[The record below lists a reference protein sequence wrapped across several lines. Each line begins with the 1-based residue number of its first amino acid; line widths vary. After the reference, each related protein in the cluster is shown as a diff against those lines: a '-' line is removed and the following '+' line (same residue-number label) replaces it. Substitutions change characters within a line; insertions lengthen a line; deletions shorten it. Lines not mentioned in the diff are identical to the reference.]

1 MTPYDIIVRPIITER
16 SMDDMAFKKYTFE
29 VKKTA
34 NKSEIKKAVEN
45 AFGVKVAKVNTQNVL
60 GKTTRRGMTGG
71 KKKDWK
77 KAIVSLTDDSK
88 EIEFF
93 EGM

>member
-1 MTPYDIIVRPIITER
+1 MTPYDIIIRPIITER

-60 GKTTRRGMTGG
+60 GKTTRRGMTVG